1 MANFLIGH
9 GEALTED
16 ITGPSRNFDKAEV
29 YSLSQTRE
37 RLGPQFR
44 ELAEN
49 IAALPEHAC
58 PEGLAV
64 AKFTLNPSYIARS
77 FFPKN
82 MFGSLGMRSV
92 GSRAVRLTPSAWK
105 RKGEPQETSTT
116 EIFVAAR
123 RETLTH
129 LSQWAAGLMDGSEDA
144 LDLARMERIEPF
156 RAIDRIRG
164 KLPAQ
169 RQERARAYEV
179 GLHLIPDDST
189 QLVERSFQSFA
200 ESLNVEI
207 VMDLSF
213 SAGNLWFVPVS
224 GTPAQMRSLAEF
236 SFVRVIR
243 PMPMLRS
250 IRREVRASNARLHC
264 ELPNDEPL
272 SAEPRV
278 AILDGGLP
286 ESHPIGRW
294 VRNYRL
300 MDDEAESTAGGVE
313 HGLAVSSSFLFGPLS
328 PSGQAPTPYSYID
341 HLRVVDHTEDDPLE
355 LYRTLR
361 FVEETLLSGAYE
373 FINLSLGPAL
383 PVEDDEVHAWTSV
396 IDDLLSD
403 GKTFLTVAAGNNGEE
418 EPAREARIQVP
429 SDCVNAVAVGAANSP
444 SSDWARASYSAI
456 GPGRSPGVVK
466 PDLLAFGGSGPD
478 RYFHVLT
485 RGSRATLAPD
495 FGTSFASPY
504 LLRSAVG
511 VRAVLGTAIS
521 TLAIKA
527 LLVHAAD
534 PGAHNKTEVG
544 WGKIPE
550 DLMDVIS
557 CPEGVARVVYQGELK
572 PGKYLRAPLPIPEG
586 GLDGMVELS
595 ATFCYASPTD
605 PQDAASYTRA
615 GLEVVFRPNASKI
628 KKDKSVAETDGFF
641 ERKKYATEHELRA
654 DQGKW
659 ETVMHGH
666 VRKRGSS
673 LDKPVFDIH
682 YNARTAGG
690 AAKQPP
696 KIPYALILT
705 VRAPKHPN
713 IYNDILRSYATQLV
727 PIRPKLIVPVRT
739 RNG

>member
-29 YSLSQTRE
+29 YSLNQSRE
-37 RLGPQFR
+37 RLGPQFQA
-44 ELAEN
+44 LAEN
-49 IAALPEHAC
+49 IESLPAAAC

-77 FFPKN
+77 YFPKN
-82 MFGSLGMRSV
+82 MFGSLGMMSV
-92 GSRAVRLTPSAWK
+92 GSRAVRLTPQAWK
-105 RKGEPQETSTT
+105 RKAEPHETSTT

-123 RETLTH
+123 RETLMH
-129 LSQWAAGLMDGSEDA
+129 LGEWASRLVEGADDA
-144 LDLARMERIEPF
+144 LDLARMERVEPF
-156 RAIDRIRG
+156 RASDRLRG
-164 KLPAQ
+164 KLPVQ
-169 RQERARAYEV
+169 RQERVRAYEV
-179 GLHLIPDDST
+179 GLHLIPNDSA
-189 QLVERSFQSFA
+189 QLIERSFQA
-200 ESLNVEI
+200 YAAGLNIEI
-207 VMDLSF
+207 VMDLTF
-213 SAGNLWFVPVS
+213 NAGNLWFVPVR
-224 GTPAQMRSLAEF
+224 GTPSQMSSLAEF

-243 PMPMLRS
+243 PMPTLRS
-250 IRREVRASNARLHC
+250 VRREVRASGARLHC
-264 ELPNDEPL
+264 ALPNDEPL
-272 SAEPRV
+272 SSEPRV

-286 ESHPIGRW
+286 DSHPIGRW

-300 MDDEAESTAGGVE
+300 MDEDAKSTAGGVE
-313 HGLAVSSSFLFGPLS
+313 HGLAVSSSFLFGPLP
-328 PSGQAPTPYSYID
+328 PSGQAQTPYSYID
-341 HLRVVDHTEDDPLE
+341 HLRVTDDTDDDPLE

-383 PVEDDEVHAWTSV
+383 PVEDDDVHAWTSV
-396 IDDLLSD
+396 IDELLSD

-418 EPAREARIQVP
+418 DPASGEARILVP
-429 SDCVNAVAVGAANSP
+429 SDCVNAVAVGAASSF
-444 SSDWARASYSAI
+444 SSDWTRAPYSAI

-466 PDLLAFGGSGPD
+466 PDLLAFGGGPD

-485 RGSRATLAPD
+485 RGSRATLVPD

-504 LLRSAVG
+504 LLRNAVG
-511 VRAVLGTAIS
+511 VRAVLGTALS

-534 PGAHNKTEVG
+534 PGTHDKREVG

-557 CPEGVARVVYQGELK
+557 CPDGVARVVYQGELK

-586 GLDGMVELS
+586 GLSGMVELS

-615 GLEVVFRPNASKI
+615 GLEVVFRPNIANVKEG
-628 KKDKSVAETDGFF
+628 KSIAETDGFF
-641 ERKKYATEHELRA
+641 ERKKYATEHELRS

-673 LDKPVFDIH
+673 LNKPVFDIH

-690 AAKQPP
+690 AAKQSPR
-696 KIPYALILT
+696 IPYALILT
-705 VRAPKHPN
+705 VRAAQHPN

-727 PIRPKLIVPVRT
+727 PIRPKLIVPVRA